1 MLFAPMTEPENPD
14 TWQPMKVLPEN
25 LLLVSI
31 ARSWD
36 ALMLKAFARARDV
49 LGQPATV
56 FPSVWS
62 RPEALIADI
71 YSAMAKSGMV
81 SYKELHEDKDDLSFF
96 FLRGRETIQ
105 AFNDS
110 LRWLTK

>member
-1 MLFAPMTEPENPD
+1 
-14 TWQPMKVLPEN
+14 
-25 LLLVSI
+25 
-31 ARSWD
+31 
-36 ALMLKAFARARDV
+36 MLKAFARSRDV
-49 LGQPATV
+49 LGQPTTV

-62 RPEALIADI
+62 NPEALIADML
-71 YSAMAKSGMV
+71 SAMAKSGMV

>member
-1 MLFAPMTEPENPD
+1 
-14 TWQPMKVLPEN
+14 V
-25 LLLVSI
+25 
-31 ARSWD
+31 
-36 ALMLKAFARARDV
+36 
-49 LGQPATV
+49 
-56 FPSVWS
+56 
-62 RPEALIADI
+62 RPRPTI
-71 YSAMAKSGMV
+71 YSTGSDASALPNSILFRSG